1 MTLNCLENDLTANSE
16 INNIAQFDLHL
27 HLENRL
33 SCKLESSEKLKSTLA
48 VYNYL
53 FLPLII
59 LHFSR
64 SRIIKV
70 PS

>member
-33 SCKLESSEKLKSTLA
+33 SCKL
-48 VYNYL
+48 
-53 FLPLII
+53 
-59 LHFSR
+59 
-64 SRIIKV
+64 
-70 PS
+70 